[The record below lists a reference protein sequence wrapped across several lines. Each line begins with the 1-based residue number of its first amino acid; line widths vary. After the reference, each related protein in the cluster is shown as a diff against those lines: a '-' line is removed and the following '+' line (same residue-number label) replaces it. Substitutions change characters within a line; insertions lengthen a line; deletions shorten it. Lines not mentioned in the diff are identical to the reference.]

1 MLDLSHARNRMV
13 EVHLSR
19 RGIHGREVL
28 DAMREVPREKFVDP
42 GFEEFAYE
50 DGAAADRRRA
60 RRSRSP
66 TSSR

>member
-28 DAMREVPREKFVDP
+28 ERDA
-42 GFEEFAYE
+42 
-50 DGAAADRRRA
+50 
-60 RRSRSP
+60 
-66 TSSR
+66 